1 MLTVYRRPNF
11 ARRIRF
17 YEPVEFNGGRRLP
30 VDFHVDDEVFVI
42 TAEVAGLKPEDLEI
56 EIKDDVLT
64 LKGESASDS
73 IGDGSYLLREIQHG
87 GFRRSLHLPEPIEV
101 EKVEAKVE
109 NGLLTIRLPKAEEAR
124 PKTIKI
130 NTK

>member
-1 MLTVYRRPNF
+1 MLTAYRRPRF

-30 VDFHVDDEVFVI
+30 VDVHVDDEAFVI

-56 EIKDDVLT
+56 EIKDDILT
-64 LKGESASDS
+64 LKGESESDPN
-73 IGDGSYLLREIQHG
+73 GDGKYLLREIRHG
-87 GFRRSLHLPEPIEV
+87 EFNRSLHLPEPVEV

-109 NGLLTIRLPKAEEAR
+109 NGVLTIRLPRAEEAR

-130 NTK
+130 KTG